1 MNILPVYLVH
11 EKNWHT
17 EPTTQEHVCL
27 FVFSLQIISLKPS
40 ANLKK
45 KVQNHVGLVEKS
57 SVTFNK
63 STFEVT
69 RKIQGTLLWR
79 AFSSNTTCLKGF

>member
-1 MNILPVYLVH
+1 MKRIGTQNL
-11 EKNWHT
+11 
-17 EPTTQEHVCL
+17 TQEHVCL
-27 FVFSLQIISLKPS
+27 FVCLFVFSLPIISLKPS

-45 KVQNHVGLVEKS
+45 KVQNHVGLVEKN

>member
-1 MNILPVYLVH
+1 MKRIGTQNPPH
-11 EKNWHT
+11 KNT
-17 EPTTQEHVCL
+17 FVCL
-27 FVFSLQIISLKPS
+27 FVFSLPIISLKPS

-45 KVQNHVGLVEKS
+45 KVQNHVGLVEKN

>member
-1 MNILPVYLVH
+1 MNILPVYLVY

-27 FVFSLQIISLKPS
+27 FVFSLLIISLKPS

-45 KVQNHVGLVEKS
+45 KVQNHVGLVA
-57 SVTFNK
+57 
-63 STFEVT
+63 
-69 RKIQGTLLWR
+69 KIQ
-79 AFSSNTTCLKGF
+79 